1 MMFIVSSTGAHPEA
15 PGVQVK
21 LSRKTP
27 VILPDAKGKTDFFC
41 VGEAVAMAALRAS
54 GWTVVELHDGYYE
67 DGLGGGVGIWGQ
79 GRYWE
84 IRDTPFTVKEAVGP
98 AGQSEA
104 GAPAEGEQ
112 VNVRGA
118 VFGV

>member
-1 MMFIVSSTGAHPEA
+1 MMFIIRSAGKQPQM

-21 LSRKTP
+21 LSRTTP
-27 VILPDAKGKTDFFC
+27 GTVPDATGKTDFFC
-41 VGEAVAMAALRAS
+41 VGEADSMAGLRAS
-54 GWTVVELHDGYYE
+54 GWTLVELHDGYYE

-84 IRDTPFTVKEAVGP
+84 IRDTPFTIKEAVGP
-98 AGQSEA
+98 S
-104 GAPAEGEQ
+104 APAETPAAEGEQ

-118 VFGV
+118 IFGV